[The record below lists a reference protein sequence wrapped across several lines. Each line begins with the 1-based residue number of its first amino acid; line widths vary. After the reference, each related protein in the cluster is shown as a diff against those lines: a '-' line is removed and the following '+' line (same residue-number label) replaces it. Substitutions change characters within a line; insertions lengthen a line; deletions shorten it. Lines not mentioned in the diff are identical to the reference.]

1 MRTST
6 TRPSRGGATRL
17 HVVTGKGGTGK
28 TTVAAALAMSLA
40 ADGARVLL
48 CEVEGRQGIAQ
59 VFDVDR
65 LGDEETRI
73 ARLPGGG
80 EVFGLAVDAKAAFL
94 EYLQMFYKLGRAGGL
109 LERFGVVDFAT
120 TIAPGLRD
128 VLLIGKVYEA
138 AGRGSSRRRGEGYDA
153 IVLDAPPTGRVGRF
167 LNVNE
172 EVAHLAK
179 VGPVRQQADSIT
191 AMLRAPSTQVH
202 LVTLLE
208 EMPVTETLEAAEEL
222 RAIGVTL
229 GTVVVNQVAPALL
242 GQHAVAALRA
252 GEPAAL
258 RGDLGRAGLRVGPVL
273 VDGLVQGGLDVADRL
288 EAQVREREALTTL
301 GRPIVD
307 LPLLSA
313 GLDAGGLSEL
323 TDLLRAA
330 EAAG

>member
-1 MRTST
+1 M
-6 TRPSRGGATRL
+6 
-17 HVVTGKGGTGK
+17 TGKGGTGK
-28 TTVAAALAMSLA
+28 TTVASALALALA
-40 ADGARVLL
+40 ADGGRVLL

-65 LGDEETRI
+65 LGDTETRI

-80 EVFGLAVDAKAAFL
+80 EVHGLAVDAKAALL
-94 EYLQMFYKLGRAGGL
+94 EYLQLFYRLGRAGGL

-138 AGRGSSRRRGEGYDA
+138 AGRGSSPRRAQGYDA

-191 AMLRAPSTQVH
+191 AMLRAPSTAVH

-208 EMPVTETLEAAEEL
+208 EMPVTETVEAADEL
-222 RAIGVTL
+222 RGL
-229 GTVVVNQVAPALL
+229 GLGLGAVIVNQVTPARLRPE
-242 GQHAVAALRA
+242 AVAALRA
-252 GEPAAL
+252 GEPAPL
-258 RGDLGRAGLRVGPVL
+258 REHLDQAGLRVGPVL
-273 VDGLVQGGLDVADRL
+273 VDGLIQGGLDVADRL
-288 EAQVREREALTTL
+288 EAQVAERAAL
-301 GRPIVD
+301 GRIGRPLVD
-307 LPLLSA
+307 LPHLNS
-313 GLDAGGLSEL
+313 GLDAGGLLEL
-323 TDLLRAA
+323 ADILHASGRI
-330 EAAG
+330 G